1 MEISTHPRLDVV
13 VPVAVTSVLLAPFAY
28 ALQTISTPRSGSI
41 VTAGPAVTGAGM
53 GPGLGAG
60 GRAAGT
66 GGGLLESAKVSSEMI
81 TLLTTNSSQ
90 YTWVAAAIG
99 SNGAAGY
106 QLASGLPVMAVGGFN
121 GSDPS
126 PTLEQF
132 TTLVAEGKIHYFI
145 GGSLGMPN
153 GGSSESSA
161 ISAWVEATYSATT
174 VGTATVF
181 DLTK

>member
-1 MEISTHPRLDVV
+1 MI
-13 VPVAVTSVLLAPFAY
+13 
-28 ALQTISTPRSGSI
+28 
-41 VTAGPAVTGAGM
+41 
-53 GPGLGAG
+53 
-60 GRAAGT
+60 
-66 GGGLLESAKVSSEMI
+66 GLLTA
-81 TLLTTNSSQ
+81 NSSQ

-106 QLASGLPVMAVGGFN
+106 QLATGLPVMAVGGFN

-132 TTLVAEGKIHYFI
+132 KTLVAEGKIHYFI
-145 GGSLGMPN
+145 GGAVGMPN
-153 GGSSESSA
+153 GGSSASSA

-174 VGTATVF
+174 VGTSTVY